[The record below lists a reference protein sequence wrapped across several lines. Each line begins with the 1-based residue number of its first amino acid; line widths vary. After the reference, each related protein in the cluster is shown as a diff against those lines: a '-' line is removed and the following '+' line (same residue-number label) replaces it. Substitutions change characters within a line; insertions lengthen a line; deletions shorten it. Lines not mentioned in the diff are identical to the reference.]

1 MSYNILVAGG
11 AGYIGSHVCK
21 VLYRKG
27 FNVIIFD
34 NLSHGYEF
42 LAKYGKF
49 ILGDIGDRKQLDLV
63 FKNYKIDVVM
73 HFCAYIEVGES
84 VQNPRKY
91 YVNNLYNAIN
101 LFEAM
106 LDNGVDKVIFSSTAA
121 VYGMPKNV
129 PIDEEE
135 DKNPINPYG
144 RTKWMIEQ
152 ILKDYSDSHG
162 LRYVAFRYFNAAGA
176 DPDGEL
182 GEAHDPETHLIPLV
196 LDAAMGVRKSI
207 KVFGVDYPTPDGTC
221 IRDYIH
227 VNDLALAHV
236 KGVEYLLNGN
246 VSNYF
251 NLGNGKGF
259 SVREII
265 ESVKKVTGKNFL
277 VEEVERRPGDPAIL
291 VAKSDKAREVLG
303 WVPEY
308 GIEDII
314 KHAWVWHQKLKY
326 GSSNPKPQI

>member
-21 VLYRKG
+21 MLTKRGY
-27 FNVIIFD
+27 NVIIFD

-49 ILGDIGDRKQLDLV
+49 VLGDIGDRRQLDLI

-101 LFEAM
+101 LFDAM
-106 LDNGVDKVIFSSTAA
+106 LDNGVNKIIFSSTAA
-121 VYGMPKNV
+121 VYGMPEHV

-135 DKNPINPYG
+135 PKNPINPYG

-152 ILKDYSDSHG
+152 VLKDYSDAHG

-176 DPDGEL
+176 DPEGEL
-182 GEAHDPETHLIPLV
+182 GEAHEPETHLIPLV
-196 LDAAMGVRKSI
+196 LDAAMGIRKSI
-207 KVFGVDYPTPDGTC
+207 KIFGTDYPTPDGTC

-227 VNDLALAHV
+227 VNDLASAHI
-236 KGVEYLLNGN
+236 KGIEYLLEGN
-246 VSNYF
+246 ESNYF
-251 NLGNGKGF
+251 NLGNGTGF

-265 ESVKKVTGKNFL
+265 DTVKKVTGKDFQID
-277 VEEVERRPGDPAIL
+277 EVERRPGDPAIL
-291 VAKSDKAREVLG
+291 IAKSDKAKKVLN
-303 WVPEY
+303 WFPEY

-314 KHAWVWHQKLKY
+314 KHAWSWHQKLKII
-326 GSSNPKPQI
+326 PKPQI

>member
-1 MSYNILVAGG
+1 MKVLVAGG

-21 VLYRKG
+21 MLLKKG
-27 FNVIIFD
+27 YDVIIYD

-49 ILGDIGDRKQLDLV
+49 IIGDIGDRKQLEIV
-63 FKNYKIDVVM
+63 FKNYKPDVVM

-91 YVNNLYNAIN
+91 YENNLCNTLN
-101 LFEAM
+101 LIHTM
-106 LDNGVDKVIFSSTAA
+106 LDNGINKIIFSSTAA
-121 VYGMPKNV
+121 VYGMPENV

-135 DKNPINPYG
+135 PKNPINPYG
-144 RTKWMIEQ
+144 RTKWMVEQ
-152 ILKDYSDSHG
+152 VLKDYSDTHS
-162 LRYVAFRYFNAAGA
+162 LKYVAFRYFNAAGA
-176 DPDGEL
+176 DPEGEI
-182 GEAHDPETHLIPLV
+182 GECHEPETHLIPLV
-196 LDAAMGVRKSI
+196 LDAAMGIRKSI
-207 KVFGVDYPTPDGTC
+207 KIFGTDYPTPDGTC

-227 VNDLALAHV
+227 VNDLASAHI
-236 KGVEYLLNGN
+236 KGVEYLMEGN
-246 VSNYF
+246 NSNYF

-265 ESVKKVTGKNFL
+265 NTVKNVTKKDFA

-291 VAKSDKAREVLG
+291 IAKSNKAKNILKWE
-303 WVPEY
+303 PEF

-314 KHAWVWHQKLKY
+314 SHAWKWHQKIKK
-326 GSSNPKPQI
+326 SA

>member
-1 MSYNILVAGG
+1 MKGRILVAGG

-21 VLYRKG
+21 MLSKQDYE
-27 FNVIIFD
+27 VIIYD

-49 ILGDIGDRKQLDLV
+49 ILGDIGDSKQLELV

-73 HFCAYIEVGES
+73 HFCAFIEVGES
-84 VQNPRKY
+84 VVNPRKY
-91 YVNNLYNAIN
+91 YVNNLYNTIN
-101 LFEAM
+101 LIETM
-106 LDNGVDKVIFSSTAA
+106 LNNGVDKIIFSSTAA
-121 VYGMPKNV
+121 VYGMPERV
-129 PIDEEE
+129 PIDEE
-135 DKNPINPYG
+135 DPKLPINPYG

-152 ILKDYSDSHG
+152 ILRDYSDAHG
-162 LRYVAFRYFNAAGA
+162 LKYVAFRYFNAAGA

-182 GEAHDPETHLIPLV
+182 GEAHEPETHLIPLV
-196 LDAAMGVRKSI
+196 LDAALGIRKSI
-207 KVFGVDYPTPDGTC
+207 KVFGTDYPTPDGTC

-227 VNDLALAHV
+227 VNDLASAHI
-236 KGVEYLLNGN
+236 KGVGYLMDGN
-246 VSNYF
+246 HSNYF

-265 ESVKKVTGKNFL
+265 DTVKKVTNKDFP
-277 VEEVERRPGDPAIL
+277 VEEVERRPGDPALLI
-291 VAKSDKAREVLG
+291 AKSEKAKNILG

-314 KHAWVWHQKLKY
+314 KHAWNWHLKLRSK
-326 GSSNPKPQI
+326 K